1 MGSITD
7 TVIACA
13 ASLAAGLALAATGL
27 LQQYAARARP
37 STERGSPKLI
47 LKLLQSRIWLAGAA
61 TALISYAFQALA
73 LTFGPLAL
81 VQPIVLSELIFA
93 VPASVRLR
101 GLRLQAREWTAVV
114 AVVVG
119 LALAIGSAYPRG
131 GDPTQPIADW
141 AYVLGAVTIVA
152 GAAILIARAISG
164 PVKASLLAFA
174 GAAILG
180 MQSALFAATIALIH
194 TGWVTALT
202 SWEPYALTV
211 ASFLGLFLVQNAYQA
226 GTLAASMPVMDLT
239 VPLTAIL
246 IGILLFNEVIRTA
259 PLAVAGA
266 LIGVGTAVTG
276 IIMLDLSPV
285 VRREQRIESQRQT
298 QAQS

>member
-1 MGSITD
+1 MSSITD

-13 ASLAAGLALAATGL
+13 AAIAAGLALAATGL
-27 LQQYAARARP
+27 LQQYAARDRP
-37 STERGSPKLI
+37 SRERGSPKLI
-47 LKLLQSRIWLAGAA
+47 LKLLQSKIWLAGAA
-61 TALISYAFQALA
+61 AALISYAFQAVA

-93 VPASVRLR
+93 VPISVRLR
-101 GLRLQAREWTAVV
+101 GLRLHAREWTAVV
-114 AVVVG
+114 AVVAG

-131 GDPTQPIADW
+131 GDPTQAITDW
-141 AYVLGAVTIVA
+141 AYVLGSVTLVA
-152 GAAILIARAISG
+152 GAGILIARFISA
-164 PVKASLLAFA
+164 PVKASLLAFG

-180 MQSALFAATIALIH
+180 MQSALFDATIALIR
-194 TGWVTALT
+194 TSWVTALT

-211 ASFLGLFLVQNAYQA
+211 ASFVGLFLIQNAYQA
-226 GTLAASMPVMDLT
+226 GTLAASMPVMDVT

-246 IGILLFNEVIRTA
+246 IGIMLFDEVVRTA

-266 LIGVGTAVTG
+266 LLGLGIAGTG
-276 IIMLDLSPV
+276 IVMLDLSPV
-285 VRREQRIESQRQT
+285 VRREQRVES